1 MITKEKIKA
10 AASIIVDDLSIGG
23 QGNLCDAQILGDFI
37 RTAFQMTNPDINH
50 LAQEIH
56 DEKAKGNEAFF
67 TKKSIRNF
75 LRDRLA

>member
-10 AASIIVDDLSIGG
+10 AASIIVDDLKIGG
-23 QGNLCDAQILGDFI
+23 QANLCDAQILGDFI
-37 RTAFQMTNPDINH
+37 RTAFQLTDTSINNV
-50 LAQEIH
+50 AQEIH
-56 DEKAKGNEAFF
+56 DQKTNGNEDFF